1 MEILNINDVAVN
13 QKELEIKVDKAT
25 FDAEVDKAF
34 KKNVGKINIPGF
46 RKGKAPRAI
55 VEKMY
60 GKGVFYEDALNA
72 LIPGV
77 YEEALKESKLDVVSR
92 PDFDV
97 KSIDDDGVVL
107 TAKVFVKPDVT
118 VSEYKGLKAEREKV
132 EITDEAV
139 DAEIDR
145 VRERNARIIDVT
157 DRAAKTGDEVVLDF
171 DGYVDG
177 KQFDGGKAEKHNLKL
192 GSGQFI
198 PGFEDQVAGKSI
210 GENFDVN
217 VTFPEDYQ
225 EKTLAGKAAT
235 FKCLIHEIKETELP
249 ELNDEFVKDVSEF
262 DTVDE
267 YKADVKA
274 KLEKDAN
281 KAADQKLDEALMD
294 ALCEKLVGEIP
305 ECMFENETENC
316 IADYEN
322 RLRYQ
327 GLSLEMFMKYT
338 GQDMEALKKQF
349 RPQAEKQVKTRL
361 ALEYIAKT
369 EALEATDDE
378 VEEEY
383 KKIAEG
389 YGIDVEKVKESISA
403 DAIKSDI
410 VVGKAVL
417 FVRENADVSGGK
429 KKTTRKSTKKA
440 APAADEAPAAEEA
453 PAADSEVKKA
463 APKKTTK
470 KSTSSAAATEEA
482 PASDAAAEEKPAA
495 PKKTTR
501 KPAAK
506 KTEDKAE

>member
-1 MEILNINDVAVN
+1 MEILNIKDVALN

-34 KKNVGKINIPGF
+34 KKNVGKINVPGF
-46 RKGKAPRAI
+46 RKGKAPRAMI
-55 VEKMY
+55 EKMY

-77 YEEALKESKLDVVSR
+77 YEEALEASKLEVVSR

-97 KSIDDDGVVL
+97 KSIDDNGVVL
-107 TAKVFVKPDVT
+107 TAKVFVKPEITVT
-118 VSEYKGLKAEREKV
+118 EYKGLKGDREKV

-139 DAEIDR
+139 DKEIDR
-145 VRERNARIIDVT
+145 VRERNSRIIEVS
-157 DRAAKTGDEVVLDF
+157 DRPAKTGDEVVLDF

-210 GENFDVN
+210 GEDFDVN

-225 EKTLAGKAAT
+225 EKTLAGKAAV
-235 FKCLIHEIKETELP
+235 FKCKIHEIKETELP

-281 KAADQKLDEALMD
+281 KAADQKLDEQLMD
-294 ALCEKLVGEIP
+294 ALSANIVGEIP
-305 ECMFENETENC
+305 DVMYENETEN
-316 IADYEN
+316 IISDYES

-327 GLSLEMFMKYT
+327 GLTLEMFMKYT

-361 ALEYIAKT
+361 ALEYVAKV
-369 EALEATDDE
+369 EGLEATDED

-383 KKIAEG
+383 KKISEG
-389 YGIDVEKVKESISA
+389 YGIDVEKVKE
-403 DAIKSDI
+403 AIKPDAVKADI

-417 FVRENADVSGGK
+417 LVRENASVAGAKKKTTAKKSTKKAAPAEEAPAEAAPAEEAAEAPK
-429 KKTTRKSTKKA
+429 KKTTRKSTKK
-440 APAADEAPAAEEA
+440 
-453 PAADSEVKKA
+453 
-463 APKKTTK
+463 T
-470 KSTSSAAATEEA
+470 
-482 PASDAAAEEKPAA
+482 EEKP
-495 PKKTTR
+495 
-501 KPAAK
+501 
-506 KTEDKAE
+506 E